1 MDNTHA
7 IMQQHRCDELMMLA
21 IFFFFCYGDWVYLPL
36 DCEEYKCTLMLCN
49 LFILFCLF
57 NCGV

>member
-21 IFFFFCYGDWVYLPL
+21 IFFFFVMEIG
-36 DCEEYKCTLMLCN
+36 
-49 LFILFCLF
+49 FICHWIVKNINVL
-57 NCGV
+57 